1 MLGRETAHV
10 WFLSLGSTFLLS
22 KHIMRTPFISW
33 ALCGSTPNCWINR
46 VEVKQKKSTSTHRGI
61 ITRNV
66 FKPKT
71 LLTRKKLYREKFKLF
86 SVFPSEIFSY
96 RVDVSIVQKKLFKQ
110 KIKVWIHSKRRHKR
124 GPEGFKAPNV
134 DQRKRTPS
142 RGSHDHWGVLAQET
156 RQHQGPPHCHLS
168 APSQK
173 GLKINVK
180 VSPLLPENEDLPTMG
195 IFWPMLAAWG
205 HLNKQDHTCP
215 SSQSTSEKIQN
226 T

>member
-1 MLGRETAHV
+1 MIPFPLKRCVGTGNSTHV
-10 WFLSLGSTFLLS
+10 WFLSLASPFLLS
-22 KHIMRTPFISW
+22 KHIRSASFISW

-46 VEVKQKKSTSTHRGI
+46 LEVKQKKSTNTHRGI

-66 FKPKT
+66 FKLKT

-96 RVDVSIVQKKLFKQ
+96 RVDISIVQKKLFKQ

-142 RGSHDHWGVLAQET
+142 RGSHDHWGLLGQGT
-156 RQHQGPPHCHLS
+156 PKHQGPPHCHLS
-168 APSQK
+168 APSRRDWK
-173 GLKINVK
+173 STWSCHLCYT
-180 VSPLLPENEDLPTMG
+180 TMKLSLQWAFTDPCWLHG
-195 IFWPMLAAWG
+195 DI
-205 HLNKQDHTCP
+205 
-215 SSQSTSEKIQN
+215 
-226 T
+226 